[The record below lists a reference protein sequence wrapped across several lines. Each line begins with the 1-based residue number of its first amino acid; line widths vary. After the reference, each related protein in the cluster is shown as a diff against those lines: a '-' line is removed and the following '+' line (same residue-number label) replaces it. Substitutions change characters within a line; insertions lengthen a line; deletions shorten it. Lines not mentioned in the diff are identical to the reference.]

1 MFLPCMP
8 LIFGQNRPRQQ
19 PPTTEECPTCG
30 ELERRDTPPIEDFP
44 IRRKPSE
51 KETSSAPMQEISS
64 QVVDPE
70 HDRTF
75 LKCRVQWQFELKLPR
90 KRSLGRRQQQ
100 SRKSLFR
107 SLFCWAPLRR
117 PRGRRIDP
125 QTTDIREKVPH
136 VVSDK
141 TLGRRDRVREAF
153 KNVGSPPQKPVEV
166 LVTGDETL
174 AYFLVSSLNW
184 ATSSL
189 SQSHEKWQTCMSIL
203 NHCIRSKIS
212 ITNDV
217 QSLSSFEVDEMDWL
231 NSNIPPKQPMCYG
244 LTRRGEPTY
253 KALLS
258 RLASAVEED
267 CAKTSNLLSLYDDK
281 H

>member
-1 MFLPCMP
+1 
-8 LIFGQNRPRQQ
+8 
-19 PPTTEECPTCG
+19 
-30 ELERRDTPPIEDFP
+30 
-44 IRRKPSE
+44 
-51 KETSSAPMQEISS
+51 MQEVSS

-90 KRSLGRRQQQ
+90 KRSLGRRRQQQ
-100 SRKSLFR
+100 PRKSLFR

-117 PRGRRIDP
+117 PRGRCIES
-125 QTTDIREKVPH
+125 QTTDIHEKGPYSVP
-136 VVSDK
+136 DK

-153 KNVGSPPQKPVEV
+153 KNVGCPPQKPVEV

-184 ATSSL
+184 GASSL
-189 SQSHEKWQTCMSIL
+189 SESREKWQTCMSIVS
-203 NHCIRSKIS
+203 HCVKSNVS
-212 ITNDV
+212 ITSDV

-231 NSNIPPKQPMCYG
+231 CSNIPPKQPMCYG
-244 LTRRGEPTY
+244 LTRRGESTH

-258 RLASAVEED
+258 RLALAVEED
-267 CAKTSNLLSLYDDK
+267 GTKTSNLLSLYDDK
-281 H
+281 N